1 MFDESIINDEPI
13 DLNAIIPKNQI
24 IDEPIDLNAI
34 IPKNQIIDEQIDL
47 NKPEETPKKRKGKT
61 TKKETVK

>member
-24 IDEPIDLNAI
+24 IDE
-34 IPKNQIIDEQIDL
+34 QIDI
-47 NKPEETPKKRKGKT
+47 NKPEETPKKRKGRTPKN
-61 TKKETVK
+61 K